1 MTLIESLGLVVAIL
15 AISVAVAYYF
25 QKGTPTIGDF
35 TEDLDQDLEE
45 KPKKK
50 TSKPKPQQ
58 EDIVFP
64 PDAVLHLE
72 GEKEEVVFE
81 PAKPKKKRKY
91 YPKKKPTN

>member
-35 TEDLDQDLEE
+35 TQDLDQDLEE

-50 TSKPKPQQ
+50 RPAKPRTDK
-58 EDIVFP
+58 VFP
-64 PDAVLHLE
+64 PEAVLHLE
-72 GEKEEVVFE
+72 DVKEEVIFE

>member
-35 TEDLDQDLEE
+35 TQDLDQDLEE

-50 TSKPKPQQ
+50 RPAKPKT
-58 EDIVFP
+58 DIVFP
-64 PDAVLHLE
+64 PEAVLHLE
-72 GEKEEVVFE
+72 EVKEEVVFE